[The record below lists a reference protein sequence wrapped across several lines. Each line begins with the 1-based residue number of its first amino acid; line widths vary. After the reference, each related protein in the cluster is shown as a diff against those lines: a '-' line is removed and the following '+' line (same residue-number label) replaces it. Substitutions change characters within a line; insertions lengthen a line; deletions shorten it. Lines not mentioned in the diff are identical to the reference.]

1 VGGEGSLLERG
12 TRYERDDAEFDRAI
26 GFVDATYALA
36 LTLLVTTLDV
46 DDLPTAWS
54 SVGSLFD
61 AVGAQFLA
69 FGIAFLVIA
78 NYWLEHHRMI
88 AAFGA
93 LDYPTITVNL
103 LLVGAIVLLP
113 FSTQSVGDPSVV
125 DLALPTVVMALN
137 VAACSILHSSVF
149 AMAVHRRL
157 LARPRPPEEVRGY
170 LVLALLPALVFL
182 ASIPIAVAASA
193 EAARVS
199 WLALIVVN
207 PIAGKIVARHQPS
220 AG

>member
-12 TRYERDDAEFDRAI
+12 TRYERDDPGFDRAI

-46 DDLPTAWS
+46 GDLPTAWS
-54 SVGSLFD
+54 SVGSLYD

-78 NYWLEHHRMI
+78 SYWVAHHRMI

-93 LDYPTITVNL
+93 LDYPTISLNL
-103 LLVGAIVLLP
+103 LLVGSIVLLP

-149 AMAVHRRL
+149 ALAVRRGL
-157 LARPRPPEEVRGY
+157 LARPRPPAEVRGY
-170 LVLALLPALVFL
+170 VVLAMVPAVVFL
-182 ASIPIAVAASA
+182 ASIPIAVGVSA
-193 EAARVS
+193 EAARAS
-199 WLALIVVN
+199 WLALLVLN
-207 PIAGKIVARHQPS
+207 PIVGKLVERSQPS
-220 AG
+220 PG